1 MVILIL
7 VVTNL
12 LAKNSEGEKLFI
24 KYLDSLSQKD
34 KKEVLKFIDS
44 EMVKSYSNG
53 YDYYHNK
60 KFLPF
65 AQEQEDR
72 IQLLKINQVKTEENQ
87 KIKIE
92 KIKELHAIDLL
103 RKDLEKQST
112 VLEWQNKAN
121 RRFVTGLF
129 LGGGI
134 TGLTFTV
141 NALIDFKPAQVD
153 IFNN

>member
-7 VVTNL
+7 VATNL

-24 KYLDSLSQKD
+24 KYLDSLSQQD

-87 KIKIE
+87 K
-92 KIKELHAIDLL
+92 L
-103 RKDLEKQST
+103 
-112 VLEWQNKAN
+112 
-121 RRFVTGLF
+121 
-129 LGGGI
+129 
-134 TGLTFTV
+134 
-141 NALIDFKPAQVD
+141 
-153 IFNN
+153 

>member
-1 MVILIL
+1 MVLLIL
-7 VVTNL
+7 GTTNL
-12 LAKNSEGEKLFI
+12 LADVLQGEKLFV
-24 KYLDSLSQKD
+24 KYLDSLSQQD

-53 YDYYHNK
+53 YDYYHRE

-65 AQEQEDR
+65 AQEMEDR

-87 KIKIE
+87 KLKIE